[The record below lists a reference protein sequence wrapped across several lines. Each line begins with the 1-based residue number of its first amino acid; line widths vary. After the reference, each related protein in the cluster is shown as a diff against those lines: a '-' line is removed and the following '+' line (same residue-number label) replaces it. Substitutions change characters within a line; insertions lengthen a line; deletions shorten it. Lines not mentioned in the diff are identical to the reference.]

1 MSVHVKEANEN
12 RIVFNGPSYNLLFF
26 VKMLFDNLKE
36 LFSISAIVEIE
47 QGKCQF
53 TLKKANE
60 NRHCAQ

>member
-36 LFSISAIVEIE
+36 LFSIE
-47 QGKCQF
+47 QLSKLSKG
-53 TLKKANE
+53 NVSS
-60 NRHCAQ
+60 R